1 MKIFNSKKAT
11 MTAAG
16 TGLIPAILTLV
27 VVLLGILLPAD
38 LGEENKTAIIESVS
52 TIIGIALTILLGSY
66 NIGQGMADA
75 GGLTTNGH
83 TPR

>member
-1 MKIFNSKKAT
+1 MKLFGSKKAT

-16 TGLIPAILTLV
+16 AGLIPAVLTLV
-27 VVLLGILLPAD
+27 AILLGMLLPAEW
-38 LGEENKTAIIESVS
+38 GEENKASIIESI
-52 TIIGIALTILLGSY
+52 TPILGITLTLLLGSY
-66 NIGQGMADA
+66 NIAQGMADA